1 MYGVI
6 ATGSPIKS
14 GFVFIKGSNNIEKT
28 EISSNGEYRID
39 INNLAEPYKL
49 KAISDEMDSVLYSY
63 SHRYGNANIT
73 PLTSLVVFEA
83 NGQKS
88 LNAFYNSSETL
99 SSNDL
104 ENADLIVKSN
114 LAPYIYYAGI
124 SYNEFNIISDAF
136 KPNHFG
142 HDALLDRLKIEVM
155 DTNNIVIKDV
165 LTNED
170 VAYKS
175 EIKNADSYVD
185 ESNFSRRIIKK
196 ISISTKDAET
206 FMSQIIDD
214 LIDQKIIEYH
224 YNLNI
229 VRMGSKPITEF

>member
-1 MYGVI
+1 MAVI
-6 ATGSPIKS
+6 NFAVS
-14 GFVFIKGSNNIEKT
+14 
-28 EISSNGEYRID
+28 
-39 INNLAEPYKL
+39 
-49 KAISDEMDSVLYSY
+49 
-63 SHRYGNANIT
+63 
-73 PLTSLVVFEA
+73 
-83 NGQKS
+83 
-88 LNAFYNSSETL
+88 
-99 SSNDL
+99 
-104 ENADLIVKSN
+104 
-114 LAPYIYYAGI
+114 
-124 SYNEFNIISDAF
+124 
-136 KPNHFG
+136 
-142 HDALLDRLKIEVM
+142 DALLDRLKIEVM